1 MPFNEGLLMRKIHSR
16 LTLMEMYDMLE
27 EATSDRK
34 FGLLYMVED
43 LILNGVAQKSNNSS
57 SQFLP
62 SICKA
67 ARWWSRTFR
76 EQCPCCYVHTDLIP
90 NEEKLPKAEIYFPCG
105 NDLKPAYLQTNG
117 LLSGCSGVF
126 ITRTFLFFAEK
137 NWLKKVVTGQT
148 WFELSSSEL
157 PLTRWRFLAHFS
169 LHKLKMTQNPIPLLF

>member
-1 MPFNEGLLMRKIHSR
+1 MTCWKKLLQIGS
-16 LTLMEMYDMLE
+16 
-27 EATSDRK
+27 

-62 SICKA
+62 SICKRSISGKA

-76 EQCPCCYVHTDLIP
+76 EQCPCYVHTDLIP

-117 LLSGCSGVF
+117 LLWLLLSVYHTYPF
-126 ITRTFLFFAEK
+126 IFCGKKLT
-137 NWLKKVVTGQT
+137 KKVVHGQT
-148 WFELSSSEL
+148 WFELS
-157 PLTRWRFLAHFS
+157 
-169 LHKLKMTQNPIPLLF
+169 

>member
-76 EQCPCCYVHTDLIP
+76 EQCPCYVHTDLIP

-117 LLSGCSGVF
+117 LLSGCSRVF
-126 ITRTFLFFAEK
+126 ITRIFLFLQKK
-137 NWLKKVVTGQT
+137 N
-148 WFELSSSEL
+148 
-157 PLTRWRFLAHFS
+157 
-169 LHKLKMTQNPIPLLF
+169 

>member
-1 MPFNEGLLMRKIHSR
+1 
-16 LTLMEMYDMLE
+16 MEMYDMLE

-76 EQCPCCYVHTDLIP
+76 EQCPCYVHTDLIP

-105 NDLKPAYLQTNG
+105 NDLKPAYLQNNG
-117 LLSGCSGVF
+117 LPSGCSGVAR
-126 ITRTFLFFAEK
+126 IFAEK
-137 NWLKKVVTGQT
+137 
-148 WFELSSSEL
+148 
-157 PLTRWRFLAHFS
+157 
-169 LHKLKMTQNPIPLLF
+169 ID